1 MFGIVSKLH
10 ANIPL
15 ISEISEALWLYYDR
29 YGIMQ
34 LELYAYWKQEE
45 RSVTSHMHLLQGCY
59 NSSVMFIARI
69 YYITGYR
76 FRGIR
81 NRREFMQR

>member
-15 ISEISEALWLYYDR
+15 VSEISEAVWLYYDR

-34 LELYAYWKQEE
+34 LELYVYWKQEE
-45 RSVTSHMHLLQGCY
+45 RSVTSHKDVIILQ
-59 NSSVMFIARI
+59 
-69 YYITGYR
+69 
-76 FRGIR
+76 
-81 NRREFMQR
+81 